1 MAALLRTTPHATLL
15 DLAARGAVV
24 VSIGVDDDVGLV
36 EKVRAGEEAAFAELV
51 RRYQPRLLRL
61 AEATDGRAYNLLP
74 AACCV
79 LLAFP
84 R

>member
-1 MAALLRTTPHATLL
+1 MR
-15 DLAARGAVV
+15 
-24 VSIGVDDDVGLV
+24 
-36 EKVRAGEEAAFAELV
+36 VRINHSHSCFSES
-51 RRYQPRLLRL
+51 LRL